1 MTRDPTHRQPTINS
15 TGTRRLAIEI
25 CAMRRRQ
32 PALDDT
38 VQAIRIGN
46 ECVLHALVVGA
57 QRGDSDAALTAIWA
71 LLPRLAAVVISRL
84 PIQEWHRAIDE
95 YLTFTYLTI
104 IDVDA
109 DKPPFLLGDKIISR
123 TRRRSERALEFDPV
137 VLCEPSDLPTTTSK
151 NASSRSSASTRWP
164 APYGVGC
171 SKSTLGTRCS
181 EPDLA
186 MSPAL
191 RLHANARWRAGRS
204 AGSSSGRGR
213 PRSDLT
219 PTHDSEIANL

>member
-1 MTRDPTHRQPTINS
+1 MTRDPAHRQPIINS
-15 TGTRRLAIEI
+15 TGTRRLATEI

-38 VQAIRIGN
+38 VQAIRSGN

-123 TRRRSERALEFDPV
+123 TRRRYERALEFDPV
-137 VLCEPSDLPTTTSK
+137 VLCEPGMLAAVGPANNDVEVRVLAIISVNEVARAVRGGLLEKHAWDTLLRTRFGNEPGT
-151 NASSRSSASTRWP
+151 ASARERKVASRAQR
-164 APYGVGC
+164 
-171 SKSTLGTRCS
+171 
-181 EPDLA
+181 
-186 MSPAL
+186 
-191 RLHANARWRAGRS
+191 RLVEW
-204 AGSSSGRGR
+204 SG
-213 PRSDLT
+213 
-219 PTHDSEIANL
+219 EAA